1 MEFEFFFQIALILLS
16 TKLAGDLSVRLGQPS
31 VLGKLIVGIVIGPAV
46 LGWIENSELLTQLSN
61 VGVILLMFMAGLE
74 TDLEELNANR
84 NSSLAVALGGIILPF
99 VGGYVSALLWE
110 WNKETLYS

>member
-1 MEFEFFFQIALILLS
+1 MEFNFFFQIALIYYVQSLLVI
-16 TKLAGDLSVRLGQPS
+16 LSVRLGQPS

-74 TDLEELNANR
+74 QT
-84 NSSLAVALGGIILPF
+84 
-99 VGGYVSALLWE
+99 
-110 WNKETLYS
+110 